1 MIVQNSISLKQILE
15 FSGHHFWWLITY
27 MLIISVL
34 YKVVGYHWISIPWL
48 PVSLVGT
55 ALAFYIGF
63 KNNQSYD
70 RIWKARKIWGAI
82 VNSSRIW
89 GSMVN
94 SFVRNNETTQF
105 SEAELQQIKKE
116 LIYRHIAWLYILR
129 EQLLVPTQWEH
140 ISLKHLFGKIAA
152 KRREKGGIGLFKD
165 YLTQKQKENYFF
177 DDALL
182 TTAANKATQVI
193 NLQSLKLAELEEK
206 QALHM
211 RRQLDMQKILSDFYD
226 HQGKT
231 ERIKKFPLPRQY
243 ANLSFI
249 FNCIFIFLLPL
260 GIVAEFAKLGHAGV
274 WLMIPFGS
282 IVGWIYIMMELIGD
296 YSENPFEGLGT
307 DIPMLSICRT
317 IEIDLL
323 QMLGETDLPKPIQP
337 VNDVLM

>member
-1 MIVQNSISLKQILE
+1 MLIRKTIPFKEILK
-15 FSGHHFWWLITY
+15 FAGHHFWWLVTY
-27 MLIISVL
+27 MCIIATL
-34 YKVVGYHWISIPWL
+34 YKVAGFHWLSIPWL

-70 RIWKARKIWGAI
+70 RIWEARKIWGAI
-82 VNSSRIW
+82 VNSSRSW
-89 GSMVN
+89 GTMVI
-94 SFVRNNETTQF
+94 SFVRQNKENKQY
-105 SEAELQQIKKE
+105 SIQELEGIQEQ
-116 LIYRHIAWLYILR
+116 LIYRHIAWLYTLR

-140 ISLKHLFGKIAA
+140 ISLRGLHGKLGM
-152 KRREKGGIGLFKD
+152 KRREYGVGLFKD
-165 YLTQKQKENYFF
+165 YLDDQQKQKYFF
-177 DDALL
+177 DDVKLNEAV
-182 TTAANKATQVI
+182 NKATQI
-193 NLQSLKLAELEEK
+193 IHLQSLRLAELEENNI
-206 QALHM
+206 LHM
-211 RRQLDMQKILSDFYD
+211 RRQLDMQKVLSDFYD
-226 HQGKT
+226 HQGRA

-260 GIVAEFAKLGHAGV
+260 GIVGEFAKLGEAGV
-274 WLMIPFGS
+274 WLMIPFGT
-282 IVGWIYIMMELIGD
+282 IVGWIYVVMELIGD

-323 QMLGETDLPKPIQP
+323 QMLGETDIPKPIQP